1 MVSAT
6 SSPAVMLTVDMT
18 PQQAM
23 ALVVSGKVSTEAYLE
38 WDADRIKRI
47 VSRTKSAASAQELRC
62 KVSDKG
68 ALSVYGLNAK
78 WPVTLY
84 AGQWERLLGFS
95 DTIKAFIA
103 ANKDTLARKS

>member
-1 MVSAT
+1 ML
-6 SSPAVMLTVDMT
+6 SSDMS

-23 ALVVSGKVSTEAYLE
+23 TLVVSGQVSTEAYLE
-38 WDADRIKRI
+38 WDADRIRRI
-47 VSRTKSAASAQELRC
+47 ERAAKGAASAQELRC

-84 AGQWERLLGFS
+84 AGQWERLLGFT
-95 DTIKAFIA
+95 DTIKAFIT
-103 ANKDTLARKS
+103 ANKDKLARKS

>member
-1 MVSAT
+1 MVAAT
-6 SSPAVMLTVDMT
+6 SPAVVLTADMSV
-18 PQQAM
+18 QQAM
-23 ALVVSGKVSTEAYLE
+23 SHVASGKVSTEAFLE

-47 VSRTKSAASAQELRC
+47 ERSARGTASAQELRC

-84 AGQWERLLGFS
+84 AGQWERLLAYS
-95 DTIKAFIA
+95 DTLKAFLE
-103 ANKDTLARKS
+103 ANKDRLSRKS